1 MMVKG
6 FIFFRDGKIPF
17 VIENYRMELF
27 TDDSLLD
34 DFCKE
39 YNFKENYILHGQ
51 CFDIGIRGRKA
62 TFLVE
67 NSMGSTCY
75 LRCYTINMFDK
86 DEEYDSIGLQSP
98 SLDEVFRYEYEY
110 IDMVRAGINLAIEP
124 KVVYKVPFGM
134 NDQKYELEFRIG
146 HDNRLGLL
154 EDLDR
159 KCELIL
165 PLHTNEIQE
174 CYDITNVLHRLAMFM
189 TSHAEVPFKRITLY
203 KQGLKAGWFYCS
215 LISEDIVGG
224 HGGFFHEF
232 DVMKYIPKILNN
244 IALDSG
250 NKITQ
255 SIPLGHLGDFN
266 SMYTPQRFV
275 EQVMAFEY
283 LFDKLDHKNAQNPK
297 FPLKKELECMFNEF
311 PQLLSRTKIPA
322 EMISDQIKEI
332 RRTIAHGYAYYYDFK
347 NDSNTKCLMILLD
360 KLIKCMSLKWIG
372 FSNNDIS
379 NYIYQSNKACGVIEH
394 DKLKVIKKGSNF
406 RSAPKIVDLL
416 NDIRPDLPQKSA
428 IDDFEGEVFVI
439 TCEDYTGPR
448 RTDRNFKNELPPE
461 ELKSRLNKVSEK
473 IKQET
478 PADEEL
484 KVLMITH
491 KVLATQQ
498 GYEKLLDILN
508 DGLRDKEDPFLLFF
522 METVEPIYHALNTSD
537 MQLLFDTLGIKRY
550 PITKKAEKNKWKELQ
565 RQLDEA
571 RKKRAIDVFEIIN
584 RTKLIPIPPKLDG
597 WYHLYQNTPEI
608 IYASNASIEAFLN
621 LDYAQFIAVKDFLH
635 PEAQYSTEHGVKGE
649 EYDNVIFVISKGW
662 NQYQFETYAPMITK
676 KAVIPSGKQDSFE
689 RNRNLFYVCCSRP
702 KKRLIFFVTV
712 PIDSTFKSFLV
723 ELVGEQNIFTFSQ
736 YIERK
741 ID

>member
-1 MMVKG
+1 MVKG

-67 NSMGSTCY
+67 NSIGSTCY

-98 SLDEVFRYEYEY
+98 SLDEVFRCEYEY

-203 KQGLKAGWFYCS
+203 KQGLKAGWFYCP

-232 DVMKYIPKILNN
+232 
-244 IALDSG
+244 
-250 NKITQ
+250 
-255 SIPLGHLGDFN
+255 
-266 SMYTPQRFV
+266 
-275 EQVMAFEY
+275 
-283 LFDKLDHKNAQNPK
+283 
-297 FPLKKELECMFNEF
+297 
-311 PQLLSRTKIPA
+311 
-322 EMISDQIKEI
+322 
-332 RRTIAHGYAYYYDFK
+332 
-347 NDSNTKCLMILLD
+347 
-360 KLIKCMSLKWIG
+360 
-372 FSNNDIS
+372 
-379 NYIYQSNKACGVIEH
+379 
-394 DKLKVIKKGSNF
+394 
-406 RSAPKIVDLL
+406 
-416 NDIRPDLPQKSA
+416 
-428 IDDFEGEVFVI
+428 
-439 TCEDYTGPR
+439 
-448 RTDRNFKNELPPE
+448 
-461 ELKSRLNKVSEK
+461 
-473 IKQET
+473 
-478 PADEEL
+478 
-484 KVLMITH
+484 LMITH

-537 MQLLFDTLGIKRY
+537 MQLLFDILGIKRY
-550 PITKKAEKNKWKELQ
+550 PITKKVEKNKWKELQ

-597 WYHLYQNTPEI
+597 WYHLYQNTPET
-608 IYASNASIEAFLN
+608 IYASNTSIEAFLN

-676 KAVIPSGKQDSFE
+676 KAVIPSGKQASFE

-741 ID
+741 SIK